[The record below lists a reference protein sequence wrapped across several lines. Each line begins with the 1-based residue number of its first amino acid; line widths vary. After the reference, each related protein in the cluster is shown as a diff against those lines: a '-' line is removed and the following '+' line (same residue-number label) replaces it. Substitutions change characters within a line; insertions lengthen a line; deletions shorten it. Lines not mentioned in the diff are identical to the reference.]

1 MLMGLLQKSRHPS
14 RLFAAKT
21 LQAHTT
27 GQALTW
33 AFHYL
38 PLIFTSALELHF
50 PDDNIEAN
58 ALQATC
64 PELELGEWSSSSIW
78 DPTLSWIALKLY
90 RNIPLSR
97 SFHNLQI
104 PNSSIRTHSSFSWLC
119 LALPPGVRSLPSE
132 ESGGGCDTCSVAAF
146 HFPPLDQG
154 WPGFSWDQILSHL
167 LLSYLAPGSPVKGV
181 SRSSFLQLATSIWN
195 PASGSAS
202 GNLT

>member
-1 MLMGLLQKSRHPS
+1 MKLHNTTQGLIRQMLMGLLQKSRHPS

-97 SFHNLQI
+97 SFHNLKI
-104 PNSSIRTHSSFSWLC
+104 PNSSIRTHSSFSWLPGTTPWCAVLTQQGVWWGMWYVLRSC
-119 LALPPGVRSLPSE
+119 LPLPTLGPG
-132 ESGGGCDTCSVAAF
+132 
-146 HFPPLDQG
+146 
-154 WPGFSWDQILSHL
+154 
-167 LLSYLAPGSPVKGV
+167 LA
-181 SRSSFLQLATSIWN
+181 RL
-195 PASGSAS
+195 
-202 GNLT
+202 